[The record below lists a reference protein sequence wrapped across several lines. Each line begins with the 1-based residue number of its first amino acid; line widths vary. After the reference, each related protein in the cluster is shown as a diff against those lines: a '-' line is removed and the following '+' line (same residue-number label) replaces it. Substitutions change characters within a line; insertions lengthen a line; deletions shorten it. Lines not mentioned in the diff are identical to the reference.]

1 MVLNNIGV
9 ASIKMGKYDDAMST
23 FEHCVDE
30 RTDFKTAL
38 NYGSEEGDITET
50 LANIFIQQ
58 PRAQLMKLNTRSLR
72 RLRRSVLLLLQK
84 TIKQSVNASLA
95 IQLET
100 SNAGELLRHGDLEG
114 AIEVLKIAGVAA
126 NNLYVITLRCEMTCK
141 TVYALILQYTSRIAS
156 TLFVL

>member
-72 RLRRSVLLLLQK
+72 RLRRSVLLLLQNLYLSFAAGYEWCIE

-126 NNLYVITLRCEMTCK
+126 NNLCMLYPLVGHNDTL
-141 TVYALILQYTSRIAS
+141 I
-156 TLFVL
+156 